1 MLYALICTD
10 KPGAL
15 ALRQATRGAHLA
27 WIATLGDRVKVAGPC
42 LDDAE
47 RDPVGSLIVI
57 EAASRAEIEALAAA
71 DPYAI
76 AGLFERVEIRPWRW
90 LFGDGRREGA

>member
-1 MLYALICTD
+1 MLYAIICTD

-15 ALRQATRGAHLA
+15 ALRQATRAAHLA
-27 WIATLGDRVKVAGPC
+27 WIAGLGERVKVAGPC
-42 LDDAE
+42 LDDRE
-47 RDPVGSLIVI
+47 TDPAGSLMVI
-57 EAASRAEIEALAAA
+57 EAANRAEIEALVAA
-71 DPYAI
+71 DPYGL